1 MTLKTLKRISP
12 KKLRGLRGAV
22 ENTEGVSA
30 VEFALVAPLMLLLLF
45 GTAEVSVLLQSE
57 RSVTS
62 ATATMGDIAAR
73 FDIIT
78 DDDMEDIF
86 GSTEIVLQTLDANE
100 ASMRISSLVGDENG
114 NITVEWSDARNIAPL
129 SEGSSVADLPE
140 DVVPENGSVIMAE
153 LEYTLELDGYFL
165 TEDVQLSEKFY
176 LRPRRVD
183 EIIRD
188 REQD

>member
-1 MTLKTLKRISP
+1 HIVI
-12 KKLRGLRGAV
+12 G
-22 ENTEGVSA
+22 N
-30 VEFALVAPLMLLLLF
+30 
-45 GTAEVSVLLQSE
+45 
-57 RSVTS
+57 
-62 ATATMGDIAAR
+62 DIE
-73 FDIIT
+73 T
-78 DDDMEDIF
+78 GCDMEDIF